1 MTAQPLA
8 VMVKPAGSRCNLRCG
23 YCYYLGSDERLGT
36 GQAQRMT
43 DADLERFIRS
53 YIAASPGPAVSFVW
67 HGGEPVLAGLDFYRR
82 AVELQKK
89 YLPEGWE
96 CWNNL
101 QTNGVL
107 LDDEWCGFLAQE
119 HFDVGVSVDGAPWLH
134 DRYRLDAGGRGTC
147 EQVVSAVRRL
157 KERGIRPDLLCTVN
171 AATEREPEA
180 VYQALR
186 DLDTGWVQFIPVVCR
201 DGAGNVTADSVTPEG
216 YGRFLCTVFNKWL
229 YHDVGEM
236 DVQLFAEMAL
246 VLSGGS
252 PTLCWMARTCDR
264 VLVVERDGGVYSCDH
279 FVDSA
284 HRLGSL
290 REGELSGFA
299 ESSAQRSFGEA
310 KYTGLTD
317 KCRAC
322 RWLSL
327 CGGGCP
333 KDRFVGAENGGPGQN
348 YLCPGLEKLFAHAEQ
363 PLRTLVDLRRRKVPM
378 PEILARLREEER
390 RRWQGV
396 GRNDPCPCGSG
407 KKAKHCCWPLRP

>member
-1 MTAQPLA
+1 
-8 VMVKPAGSRCNLRCG
+8 
-23 YCYYLGSDERLGT
+23 
-36 GQAQRMT
+36 MT

-107 LDDEWCGFLAQE
+107 LDDEWCGFLARE

-134 DRYRLDAGGRGTC
+134 DRYRLDAGGRGTY

-201 DGAGNVTADSVTPEG
+201 DGAEI
-216 YGRFLCTVFNKWL
+216 GR
-229 YHDVGEM
+229 
-236 DVQLFAEMAL
+236 
-246 VLSGGS
+246 
-252 PTLCWMARTCDR
+252 
-264 VLVVERDGGVYSCDH
+264 
-279 FVDSA
+279 A
-284 HRLGSL
+284 H
-290 REGELSGFA
+290 
-299 ESSAQRSFGEA
+299 
-310 KYTGLTD
+310 
-317 KCRAC
+317 
-322 RWLSL
+322 
-327 CGGGCP
+327 
-333 KDRFVGAENGGPGQN
+333 V
-348 YLCPGLEKLFAHAEQ
+348 
-363 PLRTLVDLRRRKVPM
+363 
-378 PEILARLREEER
+378 
-390 RRWQGV
+390 
-396 GRNDPCPCGSG
+396 
-407 KKAKHCCWPLRP
+407 

>member
-1 MTAQPLA
+1 MGLLKDFAP
-8 VMVKPAGSRCNLRCG
+8 
-23 YCYYLGSDERLGT
+23 
-36 GQAQRMT
+36 QRVLKH
-43 DADLERFIRS
+43 LE
-53 YIAASPGPAVSFVW
+53 
-67 HGGEPVLAGLDFYRR
+67 
-82 AVELQKK
+82 
-89 YLPEGWE
+89 
-96 CWNNL
+96 
-101 QTNGVL
+101 
-107 LDDEWCGFLAQE
+107 
-119 HFDVGVSVDGAPWLH
+119 
-134 DRYRLDAGGRGTC
+134 
-147 EQVVSAVRRL
+147 
-157 KERGIRPDLLCTVN
+157 DLLAIPHGSGHE
-171 AATEREPEA
+171 AALGDHIL
-180 VYQALR
+180 ALAR
-186 DLDTGWVQFIPVVCR
+186 RRSLPACR

-252 PTLCWMARTCDR
+252 PTLCWMARTCGR